1 MDSIFKEA
9 EEFNRS
15 YDILLTKFLNS
26 NFKILTED
34 TNENAVDSLSTAFK
48 NFKTFTH
55 KIKIWRKEFNLK
67 MKVNKASL
75 KSKKNVDFILKTLYH
90 LPPNTKIT
98 FPDFMA
104 IVTDARNFYKQV
116 YTLADKI
123 FEYDVIDWVKTP
135 KVVKTIYKIDDLCNQ
150 YHKLMIDNINRKK
163 QITVREA
170 ITIIS
175 EMFYDT
181 KSYYDFN
188 GEQVAIFYR
197 IAGHINAM
205 APKIEDFM
213 RKYASDKDDENGEE
227 NLRKLI
233 ETIKKFAEMM
243 ESEYLFSD
251 EMSIKMNDYIQS
263 VYHLL
268 NIKFFSNK
276 PIEDMP
282 GELKNWN
289 KYIDKINLLDAKHRT
304 GELNNGATELLAQYA
319 YLKNSDTYKKS
330 LEKK

>member
-9 EEFNRS
+9 GEFNRT
-15 YDILLTKFLNS
+15 YDILLTKFLDS

-34 TNENAVDSLSTAFK
+34 TDENAVDSLSTAFK

-55 KIKIWRKEFNLK
+55 KIKIWRKEFDLK
-67 MKVNKASL
+67 MKVGRTSL

-98 FPDFMA
+98 FPDFIG

-123 FEYDVIDWVKTP
+123 FEYDVIEWVKTP
-135 KVVKTIYKIDDLCNQ
+135 KVAKTICKIDDLCNQ

-170 ITIIS
+170 ITIIT
-175 EMFYDT
+175 EMFYNT

-213 RKYASDKDDENGEE
+213 RKYAYDRDDEGAEE
-227 NLRKLI
+227 NLRELI

-251 EMSIKMNDYIQS
+251 EMTIKINNYIYS

-268 NIKFFSNK
+268 NVKYFSNK
-276 PIEDMP
+276 PIEDMSS
-282 GELKNWN
+282 ELKNWN
-289 KYIDKINLLDAKHRT
+289 KYMDKINLLNAKHRT
-304 GELNNGATELLAQYA
+304 GELDNETSELLAQYA
-319 YLKNSDTYKKS
+319 YLKNKIVLDIKKFS
-330 LEKK
+330 